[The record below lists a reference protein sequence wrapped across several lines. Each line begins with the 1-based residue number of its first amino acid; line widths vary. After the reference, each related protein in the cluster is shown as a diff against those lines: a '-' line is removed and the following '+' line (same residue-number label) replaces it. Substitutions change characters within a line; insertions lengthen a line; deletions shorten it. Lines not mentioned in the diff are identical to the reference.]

1 MPSATDITVRAG
13 PLRILLMWAIRACR
27 RRKSVPSCLRRRRQ
41 RIALRQAPAH
51 ASRAAPSTTTA
62 ALVVARGAARPDIPT
77 PVRLLS
83 MRRRARRHFQISSR
97 NAANSIAATRA
108 ACRRM
113 GPRWRWPLDN
123 LYCITCITTRRHRRA
138 LGLFHNLNLERRQ
151 VLGHDR
157 LEGAAPRSPAQRHA
171 PQRAM

>member
-1 MPSATDITVRAG
+1 MYAG
-13 PLRILLMWAIRACR
+13 RVPMGYHCLHCRCR
-27 RRKSVPSCLRRRRQ
+27 RLRRHR
-41 RIALRQAPAH
+41 RIAPRRARAL
-51 ASRAAPSTTTA
+51 ASMNLVSTSTVALAA
-62 ALVVARGAARPDIPT
+62 ARGHVRPDIPT
-77 PVRLLS
+77 LVS
-83 MRRRARRHFQISSR
+83 SSSIRRRSRRRIQISSLH
-97 NAANSIAATRA
+97 AANSIAATRA